1 MEYPVQGEPLVSI
14 LIPNRD
20 QRETLKNCI
29 RSIREKSTYRNY
41 EILIIENNSRE
52 AETFSY
58 YRQLEQ
64 EERDPDPEVGASL

>member
-52 AETFSY
+52 AETFLITGSWN
-58 YRQLEQ
+58 RK
-64 EERDPDPEVGASL
+64 RGSGS